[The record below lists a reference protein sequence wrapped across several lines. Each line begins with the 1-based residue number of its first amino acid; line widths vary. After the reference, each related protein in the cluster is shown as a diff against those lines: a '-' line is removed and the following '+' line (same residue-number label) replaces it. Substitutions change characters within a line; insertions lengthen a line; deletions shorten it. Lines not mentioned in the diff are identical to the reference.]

1 MKKKIE
7 YKWVVAGICFLM
19 VFSALGLC
27 SSNKSLYLG
36 AITDALK
43 IPRSAF
49 SLNDTFRYVT
59 QVIINMFFGVLVNR
73 FGTKKLMC
81 AGFLCLVASSTT
93 YAFAKSIYV
102 FYIGGVFLGLGLSW
116 TTTTMVG
123 YVVGKW
129 FKEKK
134 GTVMGAVLAANGVGA
149 ALSAQIVTPIIYKSA
164 FGYRNAYL
172 LSAFFGVLIF
182 LIILLFYR
190 EKKDGEKYKKK
201 TIEGQSG
208 AEFSQI
214 LKMPCFY
221 LAAICIFFTGAI
233 LQGINGIVA
242 THMADVGISKTYIA
256 TVLSVSS
263 LVLTCSK
270 FLTGFIYDKKGLR
283 VAAVICDLSAVV
295 VMAVLSVLTDSTAG
309 YVLAMMYAPFSSIAL
324 PLETVMIP
332 IFSLDLFGERS
343 YNKILGIFVSV
354 NYAGFALGTPIM
366 NLCFDIFKSYKPMF
380 AVCAIVMAT
389 VTILFQFVITASRR
403 AKESY
408 TTND

>member
-1 MKKKIE
+1 MKKKLE
-7 YKWVVAGICFLM
+7 YKWVVAAICFLM

-36 AITDALK
+36 AITDALE

-59 QVIINMFFGVLVNR
+59 QVIINMFFGALVNK

-81 AGFLCLVASSTT
+81 AGFLCLVASSSI
-93 YAFAKSIYV
+93 YAFATNIFV

-123 YVVGKW
+123 FVVGKW

-149 ALSAQIVTPIIYKSA
+149 ALSAQIVTPIIYKST

-172 LSAFFGVLIF
+172 LSAFFGIVIF

-190 EKKDGEKYKKK
+190 EKKDGERYQKK
-201 TIEGQSG
+201 TVSG
-208 AEFSQI
+208 ERGLMLSQI
-214 LKMPCFY
+214 LKKPVFY
-221 LAAICIFFTGAI
+221 VAAACIFFTGMI

-242 THMADVGISKTYIA
+242 TYMRDVGISNGFLA
-256 TVLSVSS
+256 AVLSAQS
-263 LVLTCSK
+263 LVLTVSK
-270 FLTGFIYDKKGLR
+270 FISGYLYDKKGLR
-283 VAAVICDLSAVV
+283 FAVIVCDLSAVI
-295 VMAVLSVLTDSTAG
+295 VMSALALISKSTVG
-309 YVLAMMYAPFSSIAL
+309 YALAMSYALFASLAL

-332 IFSLDLFGERS
+332 IFALDLFGERS

-366 NLCFDIFKSYKPMF
+366 NLCFDNLGSYRPMF
-380 AVCAIVMAT
+380 VVCAVVMAVVT
-389 VTILFQFVITASRR
+389 VVFQFVISASRR
-403 AKESY
+403 INA
-408 TTND
+408 DA

>member
-1 MKKKIE
+1 M
-7 YKWVVAGICFLM
+7 VAGICFLM
-19 VFSALGLC
+19 VFAALGLC

-36 AITDALK
+36 AITDALG

-49 SLNDTFRYVT
+49 SLNDTCRYVT
-59 QVIINMFFGVLVNR
+59 QVIINMFFGALVNK

-81 AGFLCLVASSTT
+81 AGFLCLAASSTI

-149 ALSAQIVTPIIYKSA
+149 ALSAQIVTPIIYKST

-172 LSAFFGVLIF
+172 LSAGFGVLVF
-182 LIILLFYR
+182 LVILIFYR
-190 EKKDGEKYKKK
+190 EKKDGALYQKKSV
-201 TIEGQSG
+201 TGERG
-208 AEFSQI
+208 AELSEI
-214 LKMPCFY
+214 LKMPRFY
-221 LAAICIFFTGAI
+221 ATALCIFFTGMI

-242 THMADVGISKTYIA
+242 TYLRDEGIA
-256 TVLSVSS
+256 NGFLAAVLSVQS
-263 LVLTCSK
+263 LILTGSK
-270 FLTGFIYDKKGLR
+270 FFSGFIYDKKGLR
-283 VAAVICDLSAVV
+283 VSAFVCDICAVTVMTALSLVTNSPTGH
-295 VMAVLSVLTDSTAG
+295 LF
-309 YVLAMMYAPFSSIAL
+309 AMSYALFASLAL

-332 IFSLDLFGERS
+332 IFALDLFGERS
-343 YNKILGIFVSV
+343 YNKVLGIFVSV

-366 NLCFDIFKSYKPMF
+366 NLFYDNFGSYRYMF
-380 AVCAIVMAT
+380 VICAAVMAVIT
-389 VTILFQFVITASRR
+389 VAFQFVITAARR
-403 AKESY
+403 KEGK
-408 TTND
+408 